1 MMNKI
6 QKMIID
12 LEAKTDRDEMDEK
25 RLEILR
31 CKQEELGE
39 NPTEAEVT
47 RAVADVLKT
56 FIMMIVKKKQEP
68 SGCVD
73 ADDGK
78 TGNGINANYDER
90 PEADDVDRLDDED
103 DKQVLHLDLG
113 RPLDL
118 SGDTTVE
125 IDQIRNILHEIGLH
139 FCDFEIKEGVHAFES
154 PLCVDKKWLVVKLY
168 VESDPKM
175 LRMDV
180 TYPFFA
186 KKTLAPFLCEKL
198 IKENYPRRFGA
209 LLYDESDGELVYQ
222 YNLPMVLGLHKDEF
236 LAVFMA
242 LTKGALDSYDTVF
255 RYAQGTFDERE
266 KKILAARATVLAN
279 MLE

>member
-1 MMNKI
+1 MNKI
-6 QKMIID
+6 RKMIID
-12 LEAKTDRDEMDEK
+12 LEAKPVRDEMDEK

-56 FIMMIVKKKQEP
+56 FIMMIVKRKQE
-68 SGCVD
+68 SDGCVD

-78 TGNGINANYDER
+78 TGNSINANYDER
-90 PEADDVDRLDDED
+90 PEADDVDWLDDED

-113 RPLDL
+113 RTLDL
-118 SGDTTVE
+118 SGDTTAE
-125 IDQIRNILHEIGLH
+125 IDQIRDIFREIGLH
-139 FCDFEIKEGVHAFES
+139 FCDFEIKEGIHVFDGTVCA
-154 PLCVDKKWLVVKLY
+154 DKKWLVIRLY

-180 TYPFFA
+180 KYPFFA
-186 KKTLAPFLCEKL
+186 KRTLAPFLCEKL

-222 YNLPMVLGLHKDEF
+222 YNLPMTLGLHKDEF
-236 LAVFMA
+236 LAIFMA

-255 RYAQGTFDERE
+255 RYALGDFDERE